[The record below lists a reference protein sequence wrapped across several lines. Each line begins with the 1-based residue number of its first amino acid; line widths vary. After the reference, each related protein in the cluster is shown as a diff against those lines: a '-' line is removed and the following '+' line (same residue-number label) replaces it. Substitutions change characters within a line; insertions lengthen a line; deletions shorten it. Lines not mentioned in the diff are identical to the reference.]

1 MKLAVYFTLYKLFSG
16 NTIENKRIFLNN
28 PVFITLYIAQYFA

>member
-16 NTIENKRIFLNN
+16 NTIENKRIST
-28 PVFITLYIAQYFA
+28 VF